1 MTLVEL
7 PKSAA
12 AAMPPPRRRVLRW
25 LVGTVVALVLL
36 AGVAFGLAEYYY
48 TTVPIPRDKSGTQQV
63 RAENLRPGVANAI
76 VAAADPDF
84 YQQSSELVW
93 PSSEITKRYAVVAM
107 GMSWDDLD
115 SWRVRV
121 GAHKLEGWYTKAQ
134 LLDFYLNTAHY
145 GEGAIGLEAA
155 AMLYVGKHPR
165 DLTVAEAALLA
176 AHLDPVPGDVRAAWN
191 RVLDTMVERGW
202 LYATER
208 AGLTFP
214 ATTGG

>member
-1 MTLVEL
+1 
-7 PKSAA
+7 
-12 AAMPPPRRRVLRW
+12 MPPPRRRLLRR
-25 LVGTVVALVLL
+25 LAGTAVALGLL

-48 TTVPIPRDKSGTQQV
+48 TTVPIPRDKSGMAQV
-63 RAENLRPGVANAI
+63 RAENLRPGVADTI
-76 VAAADPDF
+76 VAAVDPDF
-84 YQQSSELVW
+84 YRQSNELIW

-107 GMSWDDLD
+107 GVSWDDLD

-145 GEGAIGLEAA
+145 GEGAIGLGQAS
-155 AMLYVGKHPR
+155 MLYFEKHPR

-176 AHLDPVPGDVRAAWN
+176 AHLDTAPGDVRAAWN

-202 LYATER
+202 LDAAER
-208 AGLTFP
+208 AGLAFP
-214 ATTGG
+214 TSNRG